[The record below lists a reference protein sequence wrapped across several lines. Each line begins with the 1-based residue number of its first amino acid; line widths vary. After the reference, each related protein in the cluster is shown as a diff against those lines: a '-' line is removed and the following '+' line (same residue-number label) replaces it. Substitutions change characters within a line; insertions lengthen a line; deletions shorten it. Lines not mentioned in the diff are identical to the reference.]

1 MQINLIKIQVT
12 ISSGEVKPL
21 LVLLVITRT
30 FIY

>member
-12 ISSGEVKPL
+12 VSSGEVKAL
-21 LVLLVITRT
+21 LVLLAITGI